1 MDSGLSPGVLIEGKY
16 KILRLIGS
24 GGMGSVYEGENTRIR
39 RRVAIKVL
47 HASIASEKSLVER
60 FEREAQAA
68 ARIGS
73 HHVADVLDLG
83 DLATGERFM
92 VMEYLEGETLA
103 ERLKAKQLIP
113 PIDFVPL
120 ATQLLEGLG
129 VMHQAGIVHRDL
141 KPGNIFLARANEGD
155 FVKILDFGVCKFR
168 ASHDLQ
174 WTTSGANILGTPG
187 YMSPEQITSDTVDG
201 RADLYSVG
209 ILLYRCAC
217 GRFPYEADSASEL
230 LIQIRDGKPTPIL
243 QHAPDLDKEFAALVM
258 KSIERDPAKRFQ
270 TAKEFQEALFT
281 WAESAARVENLLAEF
296 LDRPGTVAPPKSG
309 GAKPPRF
316 TAKRLS
322 FRQHVA
328 PETSEPTENTQPL
341 PPPERTEPVSGPAP
355 RPPERTPRLP
365 SATTPSPSANVATGP
380 PPSSASSSSAS
391 SPSLPVSVPIP
402 PSQAAARSSSAQM
415 RAIVLGAALG
425 AIGAVIL
432 YAALFR

>member
-47 HASIASEKSLVER
+47 HAAIASEKSLVER

-83 DLATGERFM
+83 DLESGERFM

-103 ERLKAKQLIP
+103 ERLKAKKIIP
-113 PIDFVPL
+113 PIEFL
-120 ATQLLEGLG
+120 TIATQLLEGLA
-129 VMHQAGIVHRDL
+129 VMHKAGIVHRDL
-141 KPGNIFLARANEGD
+141 KPGNIFLARAESGD

-209 ILLYRCAC
+209 ILLYRSAS
-217 GRFPYEADSASEL
+217 GRFPYEAESSSEL
-230 LIQIRDGKPTPIL
+230 LLQIRDGTPTPIETY
-243 QHAPDLDKEFAALVM
+243 APDIDKEFAAIVM
-258 KSIERDPAKRFQ
+258 KSIEREPDKRFQ
-270 TAKEFQEALFT
+270 TAKEFQEALVA
-281 WAESAARVENLLAEF
+281 WSEGAERVENLLAEF
-296 LDRPGTVAPPKSG
+296 LDRPPASVAPKPG
-309 GAKPPRF
+309 VTKPPRF
-316 TAKRLS
+316 TAKRS
-322 FRQHVA
+322 SSRQQASAPVVDIIETTERLPA
-328 PETSEPTENTQPL
+328 PEKRAPVSSPEPTQSEPQPVPAYTASAPISL
-341 PPPERTEPVSGPAP
+341 SSATAWEKAP
-355 RPPERTPRLP
+355 R
-365 SATTPSPSANVATGP
+365 
-380 PPSSASSSSAS
+380 
-391 SPSLPVSVPIP
+391 
-402 PSQAAARSSSAQM
+402 SSAQM

-425 AIGAVIL
+425 ALGAVII
-432 YAALFR
+432 YATLFR